1 MKNDVSSVE
10 HATPDAPAAE
20 TRPAGNAPAALQAG
34 GSATSAQAEDS
45 RTFSAKSE
53 ASGSEKSDKRARPA
67 SPAEASDARAEAPS
81 SDATPNAVPA
91 PDAASSAS
99 ATPTAAPAVP
109 NDSPATSVSPKTSAS
124 AAQSNERQAA
134 PSSSTNAHAAPSA
147 APAPG
152 AVPTPDT
159 TPTAA
164 PAPHASPLQN
174 DAKPA
179 ESADISTADAQN
191 PAPAEASPTGDAAGK
206 APEDEEDLSQYETS
220 AKEAGLEACGSDI
233 DSDDFVHPADRAEH
247 LEQLPLN
254 KQLCVLTHLSTEEA
268 AEALAELDEEVAG
281 DVLENMDADDAAR
294 LIAEMDPD
302 DAVDILDEV
311 EEGHRDILL
320 SNLPADDAE
329 ELRMLLSFDPDTAAG
344 VMNTD
349 IIMVSSSS
357 TVDEAIMLI
366 RSELEEKEMPYYV
379 YVVDSQETLEGVISL
394 RDLML
399 ARPGTLLANMVNKQ
413 DVISVQYD
421 TDKAEVARLL
431 GHYNFL
437 CLPVVDRE
445 EHLMGVVTHDDVL
458 DIIQDEASSD
468 MLGMV
473 GAGQD
478 ENVDTP
484 WTRSVRIRLPWL
496 VINMCT
502 SSLSA
507 FIVSL
512 FEGSIAQ
519 MALLAV
525 LMPMVA
531 NQAGN
536 TGQQALAVMIRQL
549 ATESFDAR
557 RSWGAVF
564 RESKIG
570 LGTGIFMALLAYVG
584 VMFLSHNSMLATV
597 MGIALLLD
605 MLLGAIAGGAIPL
618 ILRALGRD
626 PAQASSIFLT
636 ALTDSGGFFIF
647 LGLATTFLL

>member
-1 MKNDVSSVE
+1 MEKE
-10 HATPDAPAAE
+10 P
-20 TRPAGNAPAALQAG
+20 
-34 GSATSAQAEDS
+34 GSPMIQ
-45 RTFSAKSE
+45 
-53 ASGSEKSDKRARPA
+53 ASGSRPL
-67 SPAEASDARAEAPS
+67 PPEDPVAEAPS
-81 SDATPNAVPA
+81 PSVPPA
-91 PDAASSAS
+91 PDSASPAPFAEEASAMSAPSAGAESSAASSPAPSAEAGSSPAAS
-99 ATPTAAPAVP
+99 AEAVP
-109 NDSPATSVSPKTSAS
+109 SAG
-124 AAQSNERQAA
+124 AA
-134 PSSSTNAHAAPSA
+134 SSSEAAPSA
-147 APAPG
+147 G
-152 AVPTPDT
+152 A
-159 TPTAA
+159 
-164 PAPHASPLQN
+164 
-174 DAKPA
+174 
-179 ESADISTADAQN
+179 E
-191 PAPAEASPTGDAAGK
+191 APAEASPAPS
-206 APEDEEDLSQYETS
+206 APEDSSVKDAQARALARQAEEKAAAFYDPAPKKASSPEKAADVPADAGHAREKEEEEDLSQYETS
-220 AKEAGLEACGSDI
+220 AREAGLELCGSDI
-233 DSDDFVHPADRAEH
+233 SSDDFIHPADRAEH

-254 KQLCVLTHLSTEEA
+254 KQLCVLTHLPTEEA

-281 DVLENMDADDAAR
+281 DVLENMDADEAAR

-349 IIMVSSSS
+349 IITVSVNS

-379 YVVDSQETLEGVISL
+379 YVVDRQETLEGVISL

-399 ARPGTLLANMVNKQ
+399 ARPGTMLASMVNQQ
-413 DVISVQYD
+413 DVISVQFD

-437 CLPVVDRE
+437 CLPVVDRD

-484 WTRSVRIRLPWL
+484 WTRSIRIRLPWL
-496 VINMCT
+496 VINMFT

-512 FEGSIAQ
+512 FESSIAQ

-570 LGTGIFMALLAYVG
+570 LGSGIFMAALAYAG
-584 VMFLSHNSMLATV
+584 V
-597 MGIALLLD
+597 MGISGNARLASVMGVALLLD
-605 MLLGAIAGGAIPL
+605 MLLGAMAGGAIPL
-618 ILRALGRD
+618 VLRALGRD

-647 LGLATTFLL
+647 LGLATAFLL

>member
-1 MKNDVSSVE
+1 MKTDASSVE
-10 HATPDAPAAE
+10 HATPDAPASE
-20 TRPAGNAPAALQAG
+20 TRPATNAPAAPQAG
-34 GSATSAQAEDS
+34 GDASCAQAEDS
-45 RTFSAKSE
+45 RTVAAE
-53 ASGSEKSDKRARPA
+53 NAASGSDEADKNAESA
-67 SPAEASDARAEAPS
+67 TPAEAADARAKAPS
-81 SDATPNAVPA
+81 SDA
-91 PDAASSAS
+91 ASSF
-99 ATPTAAPAVP
+99 
-109 NDSPATSVSPKTSAS
+109 
-124 AAQSNERQAA
+124 
-134 PSSSTNAHAAPSA
+134 SA
-147 APAPG
+147 APAAP
-152 AVPTPDT
+152 APDVS
-159 TPTAA
+159 PTAA
-164 PAPHASPLQN
+164 PAPHASPLQS

-179 ESADISTADAQN
+179 ESADISAAEAQSAT
-191 PAPAEASPTGDAAGK
+191 PAASAPAGDAANR
-206 APEDEEDLSQYETS
+206 ASESSEDEEDLSQYETS

-399 ARPGTLLANMVNKQ
+399 ARPGTLLTNMVNKQ

-584 VMFLSHNSMLATV
+584 VMFLN
-597 MGIALLLD
+597 ALSQSWALRFCSTCCSE
-605 MLLGAIAGGAIPL
+605 P
-618 ILRALGRD
+618 LRAAPFRSFCAPSAAIRRRR
-626 PAQASSIFLT
+626 PAFSSPPLPT
-636 ALTDSGGFFIF
+636 SGGFFIF

>member
-1 MKNDVSSVE
+1 MSKKTQSQAENERLSPIVPVSTPSQASESTSSAMKTDASSVE

-20 TRPAGNAPAALQAG
+20 TRSAANAPAALQT
-34 GSATSAQAEDS
+34 GSSTTCAQAEDS
-45 RTFSAKSE
+45 RTFSAKSK
-53 ASGSEKSDKRARPA
+53 ASGSEKSDKSAGPAAAESSA
-67 SPAEASDARAEAPS
+67 SPKTSAPLSRNDALHEATSSSTNADARAEDTS
-81 SDATPNAVPA
+81 

-99 ATPTAAPAVP
+99 PATDVSPTNAPA
-109 NDSPATSVSPKTSAS
+109 A
-124 AAQSNERQAA
+124 
-134 PSSSTNAHAAPSA
+134 
-147 APAPG
+147 
-152 AVPTPDT
+152 
-159 TPTAA
+159 
-164 PAPHASPLQN
+164 HASPLQS
-174 DAKPA
+174 DANPA
-179 ESADISTADAQN
+179 ESADISAADAQ
-191 PAPAEASPTGDAAGK
+191 APASAAAAPTGDDAGK
-206 APEDEEDLSQYETS
+206 TSQAPEDEEDLSQYETS

-399 ARPGTLLANMVNKQ
+399 ARPGTLLTNMVNKQ

>member
-1 MKNDVSSVE
+1 MSKKTQSQDNIDIASPQVPASAQLSSSMTGR
-10 HATPDAPAAE
+10 TPE
-20 TRPAGNAPAALQAG
+20 NAPAADEDRHATHAPSLSGRNADDAVSG
-34 GSATSAQAEDS
+34 ATSALSRDASAAE
-45 RTFSAKSE
+45 TTAK
-53 ASGSEKSDKRARPA
+53 ALHAG
-67 SPAEASDARAEAPS
+67 
-81 SDATPNAVPA
+81 
-91 PDAASSAS
+91 DAASSPETDVTVAPD
-99 ATPTAAPAVP
+99 AGNTDDAGKTEGTAQAKPRHTVADTPEAWTA
-109 NDSPATSVSPKTSAS
+109 
-124 AAQSNERQAA
+124 
-134 PSSSTNAHAAPSA
+134 
-147 APAPG
+147 G
-152 AVPTPDT
+152 
-159 TPTAA
+159 
-164 PAPHASPLQN
+164 
-174 DAKPA
+174 DAKSGP
-179 ESADISTADAQN
+179 
-191 PAPAEASPTGDAAGK
+191 G
-206 APEDEEDLSQYETS
+206 DEEDLSLYETS
-220 AKEAGLEACGSDI
+220 AREAGLELCGSDI
-233 DSDDFVHPADRAEH
+233 GSDDFVHPADRAEH

-349 IIMVSSSS
+349 IIMVSVNS
-357 TVDEAIMLI
+357 TVDEAIQLI

-399 ARPGTLLANMVNKQ
+399 AKPGTILSDMVNKQ
-413 DVISVQYD
+413 DVISVQFD

-437 CLPVVDRE
+437 CLPVVDRD

-507 FIVSL
+507 FIVSM

-570 LGTGIFMALLAYVG
+570 LGTGIFMAVLAYTG
-584 VMFLSHNSMLATV
+584 VMFLSHNSMLAMV
-597 MGIALLLD
+597 MGVALLLD

-618 ILRALGRD
+618 VLRALGRD

>member
-1 MKNDVSSVE
+1 MQDMSKKTQSQEEKELDSPVTPAIAATSSSVNENDVSLPGETSVGIE
-10 HATPDAPAAE
+10 KNAPSVKNKTSADAPAA
-20 TRPAGNAPAALQAG
+20 L
-34 GSATSAQAEDS
+34 S
-45 RTFSAKSE
+45 
-53 ASGSEKSDKRARPA
+53 
-67 SPAEASDARAEAPS
+67 SPAETPGENAAPSASDAAEKRAPS
-81 SDATPNAVPA
+81 AAAERRTSVSATDRTASASAGGQHDASAAASGTAETPVREAIS
-91 PDAASSAS
+91 PDAGASRGGAEPAGDSCASSGAAGEGSSASSAS
-99 ATPTAAPAVP
+99 NIGAAEAGENKTASEAASGAPGTATAH
-109 NDSPATSVSPKTSAS
+109 
-124 AAQSNERQAA
+124 A
-134 PSSSTNAHAAPSA
+134 PSS
-147 APAPG
+147 PG
-152 AVPTPDT
+152 Y
-159 TPTAA
+159 
-164 PAPHASPLQN
+164 
-174 DAKPA
+174 
-179 ESADISTADAQN
+179 E
-191 PAPAEASPTGDAAGK
+191 
-206 APEDEEDLSQYETS
+206 EEDLSQYETS

-233 DSDDFVHPADRAEH
+233 NSDDFVHPADRAEH

-399 ARPGTLLANMVNKQ
+399 AKPGTLLTNMVNKQ

-507 FIVSL
+507 FIVSM

-570 LGTGIFMALLAYVG
+570 LGTGIFMALLAYIG
-584 VMFLSHNSMLATV
+584 VMFLSRNSMLATV

-605 MLLGAIAGGAIPL
+605 MLLGAVAGGAIPL
-618 ILRALGRD
+618 VLRALGRD

>member
-1 MKNDVSSVE
+1 MKNDASIVE
-10 HATPDAPAAE
+10 HTTPDAPAAE
-20 TRPAGNAPAALQAG
+20 TRPAANAPAALQT
-34 GSATSAQAEDS
+34 GSGTTCAQAEDS
-45 RTFSAKSE
+45 RSFSAE
-53 ASGSEKSDKRARPA
+53 NTASGSEKSDKRAGPA
-67 SPAEASDARAEAPS
+67 SPAEASDARSEAPS
-81 SDATPNAVPA
+81 SDATPNAAPA
-91 PDAASSAS
+91 PDA
-99 ATPTAAPAVP
+99 T
-109 NDSPATSVSPKTSAS
+109 
-124 AAQSNERQAA
+124 
-134 PSSSTNAHAAPSA
+134 PSA

-152 AVPTPDT
+152 AVPAPDT

-179 ESADISTADAQN
+179 ESADISAADAQN
-191 PAPAEASPTGDAAGK
+191 PAPAAAAPTGDAAGK

-399 ARPGTLLANMVNKQ
+399 ARPGTLLTNMVNKQ

-618 ILRALGRD
+618 VLRALGRD

>member
-1 MKNDVSSVE
+1 MSKKTQSQAEKELDSPVAPVSTVTSPSVSEKDVSTIEEQSAEAEKNPLSVKNKTSVASSENGSSVTQVKNDD
-10 HATPDAPAAE
+10 HAAAE
-20 TRPAGNAPAALQAG
+20 AAGAGEETERPSPSEAASSGAALP
-34 GSATSAQAEDS
+34 SSAEDTPAVS
-45 RTFSAKSE
+45 PASARPS
-53 ASGSEKSDKRARPA
+53 ASGSETK
-67 SPAEASDARAEAPS
+67 
-81 SDATPNAVPA
+81 TG
-91 PDAASSAS
+91 
-99 ATPTAAPAVP
+99 TAAP
-109 NDSPATSVSPKTSAS
+109 SG
-124 AAQSNERQAA
+124 E
-134 PSSSTNAHAAPSA
+134 
-147 APAPG
+147 
-152 AVPTPDT
+152 
-159 TPTAA
+159 
-164 PAPHASPLQN
+164 
-174 DAKPA
+174 
-179 ESADISTADAQN
+179 
-191 PAPAEASPTGDAAGK
+191 
-206 APEDEEDLSQYETS
+206 EEDLSQYETS

-379 YVVDSQETLEGVISL
+379 YVVDSQEALEGVISL

-399 ARPGTLLANMVNKQ
+399 AKPGTLLTNMVNKQ

-507 FIVSL
+507 FIVSM

-570 LGTGIFMALLAYVG
+570 LGTGIFMALLAYIG

-618 ILRALGRD
+618 VLRALGRD
-626 PAQASSIFLT
+626 PAQASSIVLT

-647 LGLATTFLL
+647 LGLATMFLL

>member
-1 MKNDVSSVE
+1 MSKKTQSLPDEGAIFQAAFTDVSMPPAKDGSDPSPSTGRAIE
-10 HATPDAPAAE
+10 DPDM
-20 TRPAGNAPAALQAG
+20 
-34 GSATSAQAEDS
+34 
-45 RTFSAKSE
+45 
-53 ASGSEKSDKRARPA
+53 
-67 SPAEASDARAEAPS
+67 
-81 SDATPNAVPA
+81 
-91 PDAASSAS
+91 
-99 ATPTAAPAVP
+99 
-109 NDSPATSVSPKTSAS
+109 
-124 AAQSNERQAA
+124 
-134 PSSSTNAHAAPSA
+134 
-147 APAPG
+147 
-152 AVPTPDT
+152 
-159 TPTAA
+159 
-164 PAPHASPLQN
+164 ASPLPKGGIAASEPAAVFFADSDGHEE
-174 DAKPA
+174 DA
-179 ESADISTADAQN
+179 EDVDISSSGLPLRESYEKVLFEDHDI
-191 PAPAEASPTGDAAGK
+191 EEKK
-206 APEDEEDLSQYETS
+206 APEAHEYAWYPIDTADDEESEDNSRYETS
-220 AKEAGLEACGSDI
+220 ANEAALHLCGSDI
-233 DSDDFVHPADRAEH
+233 QSEDFIHPADRAEH
-247 LEQLPLN
+247 LEQLPLD

-281 DVLENMDADDAAR
+281 DVLENMDADDAAAI
-294 LIAEMDPD
+294 IAEMDPD
-302 DAVDILDEV
+302 DAADILDEV
-311 EEGHRDILL
+311 EEDHRDILL

-349 IIMVSSSS
+349 IIMVPLSA
-357 TVDEAIMLI
+357 TVDEAIQLI

-379 YVVDSQETLEGVISL
+379 YVVDTQETLEGVISL
-394 RDLML
+394 RNLML
-399 ARPGTLLANMVNKQ
+399 ARPGTAVASMVNRQ
-413 DVISVQYD
+413 DVISVQFD

-431 GHYNFL
+431 GHYNFI

-458 DIIQDEASSD
+458 DIIQEEASAD

-478 ENVDTP
+478 ETVDTP
-484 WTRSVRIRLPWL
+484 WKSSVRIRLPWL

-507 FIVSL
+507 FIVSM

-557 RSWGAVF
+557 RSWGAVL

-570 LGTGIFMALLAYVG
+570 IGTGIVMALLAYLG
-584 VMFLSHNSMLATV
+584 VLALSGNNTLAVV
-597 MGIALLLD
+597 MGAALLLD
-605 MLLGAIAGGAIPL
+605 MLLGAMAGGAIPL
-618 ILRALGRD
+618 FLRAVGRD

-647 LGLATTFLL
+647 LGLATVFLL

>member
-1 MKNDVSSVE
+1 MKNDASSVE

-20 TRPAGNAPAALQAG
+20 TRPAANAQAALQTG
-34 GSATSAQAEDS
+34 GSATSAQAENS
-45 RTFSAKSE
+45 RTFSAKS
-53 ASGSEKSDKRARPA
+53 ATSGSEEADRNAGPA
-67 SPAEASDARAEAPS
+67 SPAEAADATAEVPSPSRAADARAEAPS
-81 SDATPNAVPA
+81 PGAAPNAAPAPDAVPA
-91 PDAASSAS
+91 PD
-99 ATPTAAPAVP
+99 
-109 NDSPATSVSPKTSAS
+109 
-124 AAQSNERQAA
+124 
-134 PSSSTNAHAAPSA
+134 
-147 APAPG
+147 
-152 AVPTPDT
+152 T
-159 TPTAA
+159 TPTNA
-164 PAPHASPLQN
+164 PAPHASPLQS

-179 ESADISTADAQN
+179 ESADISAADAQP
-191 PAPAEASPTGDAAGK
+191 PAPAASAPTGDAAGK
-206 APEDEEDLSQYETS
+206 TSQAPEDEEDLSQYETS

-399 ARPGTLLANMVNKQ
+399 ARPGTLLTNMVNKQ

>member
-1 MKNDVSSVE
+1 MSKKTQSQAEKELDSPVAPVSTVTSPSVSEKDVSTIEEQSAEAEKNPLSVKNKTSVASSENGSSVTQVKNDD
-10 HATPDAPAAE
+10 HAAAE
-20 TRPAGNAPAALQAG
+20 AAGAGEETERPSPSEAASSGAALP
-34 GSATSAQAEDS
+34 SSAEDTPAVS
-45 RTFSAKSE
+45 PASARPS
-53 ASGSEKSDKRARPA
+53 ASGSETK
-67 SPAEASDARAEAPS
+67 
-81 SDATPNAVPA
+81 TG
-91 PDAASSAS
+91 
-99 ATPTAAPAVP
+99 TAAP
-109 NDSPATSVSPKTSAS
+109 SG
-124 AAQSNERQAA
+124 E
-134 PSSSTNAHAAPSA
+134 
-147 APAPG
+147 
-152 AVPTPDT
+152 
-159 TPTAA
+159 
-164 PAPHASPLQN
+164 
-174 DAKPA
+174 
-179 ESADISTADAQN
+179 
-191 PAPAEASPTGDAAGK
+191 
-206 APEDEEDLSQYETS
+206 EEDLSQYETS

-379 YVVDSQETLEGVISL
+379 YVVDSQEALEGVISL

-399 ARPGTLLANMVNKQ
+399 AKPGTLLTNMVNKQ

-507 FIVSL
+507 FIVSM

-570 LGTGIFMALLAYVG
+570 LGTGIFMALLAYIG

-618 ILRALGRD
+618 VLRALGRD

-647 LGLATTFLL
+647 LGLATMFLL

>member
-1 MKNDVSSVE
+1 MKNDASSVE

-20 TRPAGNAPAALQAG
+20 TRPAANAQAALQAE
-34 GSATSAQAEDS
+34 GSATSAQAENS

-53 ASGSEKSDKRARPA
+53 AYGSEKSDKSAGPNA
-67 SPAEASDARAEAPS
+67 PAEAADARAEAPF
-81 SDATPNAVPA
+81 SDATPNAAPA

-99 ATPTAAPAVP
+99 ATPTAAPATP

-134 PSSSTNAHAAPSA
+134 PASSTNAH
-147 APAPG
+147 
-152 AVPTPDT
+152 
-159 TPTAA
+159 AA
-164 PAPHASPLQN
+164 PAPHASPLQS

-179 ESADISTADAQN
+179 ESADISAADAQA
-191 PAPAEASPTGDAAGK
+191 PAPAAAAPTGDDAGK
-206 APEDEEDLSQYETS
+206 TSQAPEDEEDLSQYETS

-399 ARPGTLLANMVNKQ
+399 ARPGTLLTNMVNKQ

>member
-1 MKNDVSSVE
+1 MSKKTQSQAENERLSPIVPVSTPSQASESPSSAMKNDASSVE
-10 HATPDAPAAE
+10 HATSDAPAAE
-20 TRPAGNAPAALQAG
+20 TRPAANVQAALQTG
-34 GSATSAQAEDS
+34 SSATSAQAEDS
-45 RTFSAKSE
+45 RTFSAKN
-53 ASGSEKSDKRARPA
+53 ATSGSEKSDKTAGPA
-67 SPAEASDARAEAPS
+67 A
-81 SDATPNAVPA
+81 
-91 PDAASSAS
+91 
-99 ATPTAAPAVP
+99 
-109 NDSPATSVSPKTSAS
+109 
-124 AAQSNERQAA
+124 
-134 PSSSTNAHAAPSA
+134 
-147 APAPG
+147 
-152 AVPTPDT
+152 
-159 TPTAA
+159 
-164 PAPHASPLQN
+164 HASPLQS
-174 DAKPA
+174 DANPA
-179 ESADISTADAQN
+179 ESADISAADAQ
-191 PAPAEASPTGDAAGK
+191 APASSAASPTGDDAGK
-206 APEDEEDLSQYETS
+206 TSEAPEDEEDLSQYETS

>member
-1 MKNDVSSVE
+1 MKNDASSVE
-10 HATPDAPAAE
+10 HAIPDAPASE
-20 TRPAGNAPAALQAG
+20 TRPAADVPAAPQAG
-34 GSATSAQAEDS
+34 SSATSAQAENS
-45 RTFSAKSE
+45 RTFSAKNE
-53 ASGSEKSDKRARPA
+53 VSGSEESDKSAGPA
-67 SPAEASDARAEAPS
+67 SSAEAADARAEAPS
-81 SDATPNAVPA
+81 
-91 PDAASSAS
+91 PDAA
-99 ATPTAAPAVP
+99 P
-109 NDSPATSVSPKTSAS
+109 N
-124 AAQSNERQAA
+124 
-134 PSSSTNAHAAPSA
+134 A

-159 TPTAA
+159 TPPAA
-164 PAPHASPLQN
+164 PAPPATSLQSA
-174 DAKPA
+174 AKPA
-179 ESADISTADAQN
+179 ESADISAANAQA
-191 PAPAEASPTGDAAGK
+191 PAPAASAPTGDAAGK

-399 ARPGTLLANMVNKQ
+399 ARPGTLLTNMVNKQ

>member
-1 MKNDVSSVE
+1 M
-10 HATPDAPAAE
+10 
-20 TRPAGNAPAALQAG
+20 LQAPENRPL
-34 GSATSAQAEDS
+34 SARENA
-45 RTFSAKSE
+45 
-53 ASGSEKSDKRARPA
+53 
-67 SPAEASDARAEAPS
+67 AEAPS
-81 SDATPNAVPA
+81 SSGASDLTAVPVASGSPAEA
-91 PDAASSAS
+91 PGASSVKDSLPEQERSLAQRREEERAAAFYAS
-99 ATPTAAPAVP
+99 APRKAS
-109 NDSPATSVSPKTSAS
+109 SPEEEK
-124 AAQSNERQAA
+124 
-134 PSSSTNAHAAPSA
+134 
-147 APAPG
+147 PAPG
-152 AVPTPDT
+152 AEA
-159 TPTAA
+159 TAG
-164 PAPHASPLQN
+164 
-174 DAKPA
+174 
-179 ESADISTADAQN
+179 E
-191 PAPAEASPTGDAAGK
+191 EEG
-206 APEDEEDLSQYETS
+206 EDLSLYETS
-220 AKEAGLEACGSDI
+220 AREAGLELCGSDI
-233 DSDDFVHPADRAEH
+233 ESDDFVHPADRAEH

-349 IIMVSSSS
+349 IITVSVNS
-357 TVDEAIMLI
+357 TVDEAILLI

-399 ARPGTLLANMVNKQ
+399 ARPGTMLADLVNRQ
-413 DVISVQYD
+413 DVISVQFD

-437 CLPVVDRE
+437 CLPVVDRDD
-445 EHLMGVVTHDDVL
+445 HLMGVVTHDDVL

-484 WTRSVRIRLPWL
+484 WTRSIRIRLPWL
-496 VINMCT
+496 VINMFT

-570 LGTGIFMALLAYVG
+570 LGTGIFMAALAYAG
-584 VMFLSHNSMLATV
+584 VMAISGNGKLASV
-597 MGIALLLD
+597 MGVALLLD
-605 MLLGAIAGGAIPL
+605 MLLGAVAGGAIPL
-618 ILRALGRD
+618 VLRALGRD

-647 LGLATTFLL
+647 LGLATAFLL

>member
-1 MKNDVSSVE
+1 MQDMSKKTQSQEEKELDSPVTPAIAATSSSVNENDVSLPGETSVGIE
-10 HATPDAPAAE
+10 KNAPSVKNKTSADAPAA
-20 TRPAGNAPAALQAG
+20 L
-34 GSATSAQAEDS
+34 S
-45 RTFSAKSE
+45 
-53 ASGSEKSDKRARPA
+53 
-67 SPAEASDARAEAPS
+67 SPAETPGENAAPSASDASEKRAPS
-81 SDATPNAVPA
+81 AAAERRTSVSATGRTASASAGGQHDASAAETPVREALS
-91 PDAASSAS
+91 PDAGASRGGAEPEGDSCASSGTAGEGSSASSAS
-99 ATPTAAPAVP
+99 NIGAAEAGENKTASEAASGAPGTATAH
-109 NDSPATSVSPKTSAS
+109 
-124 AAQSNERQAA
+124 A
-134 PSSSTNAHAAPSA
+134 PSS
-147 APAPG
+147 PG
-152 AVPTPDT
+152 
-159 TPTAA
+159 
-164 PAPHASPLQN
+164 S
-174 DAKPA
+174 
-179 ESADISTADAQN
+179 E
-191 PAPAEASPTGDAAGK
+191 
-206 APEDEEDLSQYETS
+206 EEDLSQYETS

-233 DSDDFVHPADRAEH
+233 NSDDFVHPADRAEH

-399 ARPGTLLANMVNKQ
+399 AKPGTLLTNMVNKQ

-507 FIVSL
+507 FIVSM

-570 LGTGIFMALLAYVG
+570 LGTGIFMALLAYIG
-584 VMFLSHNSMLATV
+584 VMFLSRNSMLATV

-605 MLLGAIAGGAIPL
+605 MLLGAVAGGAIPL
-618 ILRALGRD
+618 VLRALGRD

>member
-1 MKNDVSSVE
+1 MNDMSKKTQSALQKEISSPPSQACSDRTSPVSGCNSPDDMEKNIIQHDAGQPPMSSVE
-10 HATPDAPAAE
+10 TMPQPLSAHDQADP
-20 TRPAGNAPAALQAG
+20 GN
-34 GSATSAQAEDS
+34 
-45 RTFSAKSE
+45 
-53 ASGSEKSDKRARPA
+53 
-67 SPAEASDARAEAPS
+67 
-81 SDATPNAVPA
+81 
-91 PDAASSAS
+91 
-99 ATPTAAPAVP
+99 
-109 NDSPATSVSPKTSAS
+109 
-124 AAQSNERQAA
+124 
-134 PSSSTNAHAAPSA
+134 
-147 APAPG
+147 
-152 AVPTPDT
+152 
-159 TPTAA
+159 
-164 PAPHASPLQN
+164 PL
-174 DAKPA
+174 P
-179 ESADISTADAQN
+179 E
-191 PAPAEASPTGDAAGK
+191 TGDAPGM
-206 APEDEEDLSQYETS
+206 EEDLSLYETS
-220 AKEAGLEACGSDI
+220 AREAGLALCGSDI
-233 DSDDFVHPADRAEH
+233 HSEDFVHPADRAEH
-247 LEQLPLN
+247 LEQLPLS
-254 KQLCVLTHLSTEEA
+254 KQLCVLTHLPADEA

-311 EEGHRDILL
+311 EEDHRDILL

-349 IIMVSSSS
+349 IIMVSMNS
-357 TVDEAIMLI
+357 TADEAIQRI

-379 YVVDSQETLEGVISL
+379 YVVDAQETLEGVISL

-399 ARPGTLLANMVNKQ
+399 AKPGTRLASMINKQ
-413 DVISVQYD
+413 DVISVQFD

-437 CLPVVDRE
+437 CLPVVDRD

-496 VINMCT
+496 VINLCT

-507 FIVSL
+507 FIVSM

-557 RSWGAVF
+557 RSWGAVL

-570 LGTGIFMALLAYVG
+570 LGTGLIMALVAYLGVLA
-584 VMFLSHNSMLATV
+584 LSGNERLAVV
-597 MGIALLLD
+597 MGTALLLD
-605 MLLGAIAGGAIPL
+605 MFLGAIAGGAIPL
-618 ILRALGRD
+618 VLRALGRD

-647 LGLATTFLL
+647 LGLATVFLL

>member
-1 MKNDVSSVE
+1 MSKKTQSQAEKELDSPVAPVSTVTSPSVSEKDVSTIEEQSAEAEKNPLSVKNKTSVASSENGSSVTQVKNDN
-10 HATPDAPAAE
+10 HAAAE
-20 TRPAGNAPAALQAG
+20 AAGAGEETERPSPSEAASSGAALP
-34 GSATSAQAEDS
+34 SSAEDTPAVS
-45 RTFSAKSE
+45 PASARPS
-53 ASGSEKSDKRARPA
+53 ASGSETK
-67 SPAEASDARAEAPS
+67 
-81 SDATPNAVPA
+81 TG
-91 PDAASSAS
+91 
-99 ATPTAAPAVP
+99 TAAP
-109 NDSPATSVSPKTSAS
+109 SG
-124 AAQSNERQAA
+124 E
-134 PSSSTNAHAAPSA
+134 
-147 APAPG
+147 
-152 AVPTPDT
+152 
-159 TPTAA
+159 
-164 PAPHASPLQN
+164 
-174 DAKPA
+174 
-179 ESADISTADAQN
+179 
-191 PAPAEASPTGDAAGK
+191 
-206 APEDEEDLSQYETS
+206 EEDLSQYETS

-379 YVVDSQETLEGVISL
+379 YVVDSQEALEGVISL

-399 ARPGTLLANMVNKQ
+399 AKPGTLLTNMVNKQ

-507 FIVSL
+507 FIVSM

-570 LGTGIFMALLAYVG
+570 LGTGIFMALLAYIG

-618 ILRALGRD
+618 VLRALGRD

-647 LGLATTFLL
+647 LGLATMFLL

>member
-1 MKNDVSSVE
+1 MSKKTQSQDNIDIASPQVPASAEPSSSMTGR
-10 HATPDAPAAE
+10 TPENVPAAYE
-20 TRPAGNAPAALQAG
+20 NGHAAL
-34 GSATSAQAEDS
+34 
-45 RTFSAKSE
+45 
-53 ASGSEKSDKRARPA
+53 
-67 SPAEASDARAEAPS
+67 APS
-81 SDATPNAVPA
+81 ANAEN
-91 PDAASSAS
+91 AASVAAS
-99 ATPTAAPAVP
+99 ELSR
-109 NDSPATSVSPKTSAS
+109 DAS
-124 AAQSNERQAA
+124 AAQTTAETLRTGEAA
-134 PSSSTNAHAAPSA
+134 SAPETDVPLSPDAGDTDDAGSTEGTEQTKPRHTVAD
-147 APAPG
+147 
-152 AVPTPDT
+152 TPEAW
-159 TPTAA
+159 TAA
-164 PAPHASPLQN
+164 
-174 DAKPA
+174 DAKSGPG
-179 ESADISTADAQN
+179 E
-191 PAPAEASPTGDAAGK
+191 
-206 APEDEEDLSQYETS
+206 EEDLSQYETS
-220 AKEAGLEACGSDI
+220 AREAGLELCGSDI
-233 DSDDFVHPADRAEH
+233 NSDDFVHPADRAEH

-349 IIMVSSSS
+349 IIMVSVNS
-357 TVDEAIMLI
+357 TVDEAIQLI

-399 ARPGTLLANMVNKQ
+399 AKPGTILSDMVNKQ
-413 DVISVQYD
+413 DVISVQFD

-437 CLPVVDRE
+437 CLPVVDRD

-507 FIVSL
+507 FIVSM

-570 LGTGIFMALLAYVG
+570 LGTGIFMAVLAYTG
-584 VMFLSHNSMLATV
+584 VMFLSHNSMLAMV
-597 MGIALLLD
+597 MGVALLLD

-618 ILRALGRD
+618 VLRALGRD